1 MKDIVKGRVLVVGTV
16 LLLMAA
22 GCTSSSSED
31 AATSSSVPSV
41 TATAGPEGVQV
52 PGLQRVN
59 AAFGEWVTV
68 AEGVTMML
76 LAPWEFTPSEQ
87 AYAAHS
93 PSWGPFGVE
102 KYHHFVR
109 TTLTIRN
116 EPPGVAPGDPAH
128 ACETLIKE
136 GKAKIVDLA
145 SGLVEREKKLDT
157 EAGQQIAY
165 DVGWGLIGAEGPD
178 DVVKVET
185 DCSPTPPGNPPAEGV
200 VIRFGS

>member
-1 MKDIVKGRVLVVGTV
+1 
-16 LLLMAA
+16 
-22 GCTSSSSED
+22 
-31 AATSSSVPSV
+31 
-41 TATAGPEGVQV
+41 
-52 PGLQRVN
+52 
-59 AAFGEWVTV
+59 
-68 AEGVTMML
+68 MML

-116 EPPGVAPGDPAH
+116 EPPGVAPGDPAF

-145 SGLVEREKKLDT
+145 SGSRNARRNWTRRPVSR
-157 EAGQQIAY
+157 
-165 DVGWGLIGAEGPD
+165 
-178 DVVKVET
+178 
-185 DCSPTPPGNPPAEGV
+185 SPMTSGGV
-200 VIRFGS
+200 